1 MLSAGELR
9 ILSRLDLVHRRSR
22 GGLYAGERRS
32 PHAAR
37 SAEFADF
44 RPYVTGDDFRQV
56 DWKAYARLERLMLR
70 LYVAE
75 EEACL
80 NVILDQSAS
89 MGVGEPPKLPAA
101 ARLAAALAFLGL
113 SAMDRVQIGTLSG
126 DRLPS
131 LRGRV
136 GAPRT
141 WEFLARQEPAGD
153 AGPAQLQAL
162 RWPRPGLTVVIS
174 DFLSAT
180 TAEEGAAGWARAL
193 AGLRHQRQ
201 EPVLWQVLTAEEEV
215 PEITGDLTLVDVES
229 ERRRE
234 LTITPDLVDEYV
246 AALARHRDELAR
258 AASAAGGRFLH
269 SRSDDGVEAMM
280 LAGLRAGVITRG

>member
-9 ILSRLDLVHRRSR
+9 VLSRLDLVYRRSP
-22 GGLYAGERRS
+22 GGMYAGERRS

-44 RPYVTGDDFRQV
+44 RPYVSGDDFRQV

-80 NVILDQSAS
+80 NLVLDQSAS

-101 ARLAAALAFLGL
+101 SRLAAALAYLGL
-113 SAMDRVQIGTLSG
+113 SAMDRVQVGTLAG
-126 DRLPS
+126 ERLPA
-131 LRGRV
+131 LRGRD
-136 GAPRT
+136 GAPRI
-141 WEFLARQEPAGD
+141 WEFLARQEAAGD
-153 AGPAQLQAL
+153 AGPARLARL
-162 RWPRPGLTVVIS
+162 RWLRPGLTVVIS
-174 DFLSAT
+174 DFLSPT
-180 TAEEGAAGWARAL
+180 DVEDGAAGWAKAL

-201 EPVLWQVLTAEEEV
+201 EPVLWQVLTAEEER
-215 PEITGDLTLVDVES
+215 PGLTGDFTLVDAES

-234 LTITPDLVDEYV
+234 LTITPGLIEEYL
-246 AALARHRDELAR
+246 AALAEHRERLTR
-258 AASAAGGRFLH
+258 AAAAAQGRFLH
-269 SRSDDGVEAMM
+269 SRSDHDLEEMM
-280 LAGLRAGVITRG
+280 LAGLRAGVIRRG